1 MRSQVWRWVRWLTP
15 LAVLVLL
22 ALVFRDELSFIGE
35 ATRALADAPLAPVA
49 AAIACALLSIV
60 CMAAVMQL
68 LINVERPVAHL
79 PQASAITLA
88 SNAWST
94 SIPGGPAVS
103 AWLTFRVQRSWGAS
117 AGVCGWF
124 FVVSGALSTVWLV
137 LIGIA
142 AVIFLG
148 ASLSLAAL
156 GVSLAVAVGTTL
168 ALYWATRNSELLKKW
183 VRYVP
188 ERVRGK
194 LISVID
200 EVSRIRMSAG
210 RFALT
215 ALLSLLNRL
224 FDLAVLYFS
233 VWATSGE
240 VPLSNPGLNQTTLA
254 GVTLAFVMTKL
265 AGAAQVT
272 PGGVGTVEAIA
283 AGTLVAGGLPLV
295 DATAATLIYRGVSFA
310 LITAIGWVVY
320 LATYAGRGFMIG
332 APQPDA
338 APRVSS

>member
-1 MRSQVWRWVRWLTP
+1 M
-15 LAVLVLL
+15 
-22 ALVFRDELSFIGE
+22 
-35 ATRALADAPLAPVA
+35 
-49 AAIACALLSIV
+49 
-60 CMAAVMQL
+60 
-68 LINVERPVAHL
+68 
-79 PQASAITLA
+79 
-88 SNAWST
+88 
-94 SIPGGPAVS
+94 
-103 AWLTFRVQRSWGAS
+103 
-117 AGVCGWF
+117 CGWF

-148 ASLSLAAL
+148 ASLSLTAL
-156 GVSLAVAVGTTL
+156 GVSLALAVATTL
-168 ALYWATRNSELLKKW
+168 ALYWATRNPELLKSW

-215 ALLSLLNRL
+215 ALLTLLNRL

-240 VPLSNPGLNQTTLA
+240 VPLSNPGLNQTKLA

-272 PGGVGTVEAIA
+272 PGGIGTVEPVATA
-283 AGTLVAGGLPLV
+283 SLVASGLTLV
-295 DATAATLIYRGVSFA
+295 DATAATLIYRIISFA
-310 LITAIGWVVY
+310 LITAIGWVVH
-320 LATYAGRGFMIG
+320 LACYAGRGYMLG
-332 APQPDA
+332 APRD
-338 APRVSS
+338 